1 MDTWEMNL
9 LKMTA
14 QGVILAG
21 SNYMTRQDDLK
32 LILLER
38 SEEDKRARRRRR
50 MEMAIFLTEKEQ
62 LTFSKTDSIMA
73 VRRKNMC
80 EIQEAKSSNIEELYE
95 MVRPISKGFA
105 SALRN
110 YFCAPSD
117 KELYY
122 RVKAYSMRLA
132 HEEKLKIL
140 ECVLELAK
148 LNQLSDE
155 RFKLLMLLLNDL

>member
-62 LTFSKTDSIMA
+62 LTFSKTESIMA

-80 EIQEAKSSNIEELYE
+80 EIQEAKAVI
-95 MVRPISKGFA
+95 
-105 SALRN
+105 
-110 YFCAPSD
+110 
-117 KELYY
+117 
-122 RVKAYSMRLA
+122 
-132 HEEKLKIL
+132 
-140 ECVLELAK
+140 
-148 LNQLSDE
+148 
-155 RFKLLMLLLNDL
+155 